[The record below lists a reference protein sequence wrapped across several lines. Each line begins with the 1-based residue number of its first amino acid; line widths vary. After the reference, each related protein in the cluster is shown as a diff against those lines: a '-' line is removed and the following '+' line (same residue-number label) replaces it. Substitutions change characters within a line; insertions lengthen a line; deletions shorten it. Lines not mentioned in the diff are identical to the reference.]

1 MNKSAP
7 SAIQHGAKARL
18 KILNVRGEKIL
29 FPLQLTFNP
38 SDPGFWWILIVLLII
53 GLIAIIVIG
62 FLFAF
67 PIAALAA
74 ILVYFLT
81 GSLLYAGITFLIVA
95 LISAAIGDLLHY
107 SSRHHHEEEHH
118 EVHPEEHHD

>member
-7 SAIQHGAKARL
+7 SATQHGAKDKNKKEREV
-18 KILNVRGEKIL
+18 KNGM
-29 FPLQLTFNP
+29 FPFQIAFNP
-38 SDPGFWWILIVLLII
+38 ADPQFWWLLIILLII

-74 ILVYFLT
+74 IAVYFLT

-95 LISAAIGDLLHY
+95 LISAAIGDALHY
-107 SSRHHHEEEHH
+107 TRRHHHEEEHH
-118 EVHPEEHHD
+118 D